1 MTASRAPIGGGLN
14 FEISKKD
21 KLLVRG
27 FPKGYLNLITFLRKQ
42 HVVLYDVATRC
53 AWLVDGLS
61 AVLHLV
67 RASLEKDLKDFGE
80 DSEDFLYR
88 SDQLH
93 NAADHLDGP
102 EAAYAVLR
110 DRRNYLLE
118 LSVQELSYHGEWTE
132 DLTSAPCSAPKKE
145 KKYKETY
152 NFFKDRVVEIST
164 SLEKIVDHMN
174 NRNTEDGINFVLRAP
189 RGNLL
194 GGFDFM
200 DIASN
205 KDSFSAR
212 EMPLH
217 LFGMEEGWTTLT
229 SSLGAITLFGKDF
242 GDLIRPV
249 MLKDMRACNACGF
262 GAAIPSGKDYLVT
275 RSGLVESVLEESG
288 DHTTHPWQIVEGLYW
303 QTPNI
308 TFQVCGCMLTEGGQR
323 QALELEDRIQVLY
336 RSKFPAL
343 WKRGRFLKS
352 VQPHGAMIF
361 GHSFMPNIST
371 GRGDEGDALEL
382 RETDSQEGI
391 SRDTMSR
398 SSMFTSA
405 SESGDHTQRTSRT
418 SLRPSNSPTSDG
430 SIPVSDSVRVDYGGK
445 GKELLQ
451 RTANLLTVPD
461 RSSRK
466 RPWEAASSDEGTAAA
481 GSGKKRRLMEKL
493 HLG

>member
-1 MTASRAPIGGGLN
+1 MGGGLN

-42 HVVLYDVATRC
+42 HVVLYDVAARC

-67 RASLEKDLKDFGE
+67 RASLEKDLKEFGE

-132 DLTSAPCSAPKKE
+132 DLTSAPFSATKKE

-152 NFFKDRVVEIST
+152 NFFKDRVVEISA

-212 EMPLH
+212 EMPMQ
-217 LFGMEEGWTTLT
+217 LFGVEEGWTTLT
-229 SSLGAITLFGKDF
+229 SSLGAITLFGKNF
-242 GDLIRPV
+242 GDLIKPIV
-249 MLKDMRACNACGF
+249 PKGMRACNSCGF
-262 GAAIPSGKDYLVT
+262 GAAIPSGKDYLMT
-275 RSGLVESVLEESG
+275 RSSLVESILEESG
-288 DHTTHPWQIVEGLYW
+288 DDTTHPWQIVQGLYW
-303 QTPNI
+303 QIPNV
-308 TFQVCGCMLTEGGQR
+308 TFQACRCKPTEGGQR
-323 QALELEDRIQVLY
+323 QALELEDRVQVLY

-371 GRGDEGDALEL
+371 GRGDEGEALEML
-382 RETDSQEGI
+382 ETDGAEGA
-391 SRDTMSR
+391 SRDTMSK
-398 SSMFTSA
+398 SSIFTSA
-405 SESGDHTQRTSRT
+405 SGSGDHTQSTSHMSPR
-418 SLRPSNSPTSDG
+418 SSNEPTSDG
-430 SIPVSDSVRVDYGGK
+430 SIPVNDSGQADSGGK
-445 GKELLQ
+445 GKGLLR
-451 RTANLLTVPD
+451 RTANLLTLPD

-466 RPWEAASSDEGTAAA
+466 RPREATSSDDSTAAT
-481 GSGKKRRLMEKL
+481 GSGEKAA
-493 HLG
+493 HGETAPR